1 MRNDLKNNI
10 YSMYIPRMTGLSAT
24 IPLARENPLDG
35 LTLYEPIDPNLLQK
49 CINSSLLKENYKDE
63 KWFANEKTQLEHY
76 AENISRNLAKVE
88 YIRNK
93 DYDIGRVLPKG
104 SLGLHSINRRTRHTL
119 VNGVMRDVDIEN
131 AHPVLLLQ
139 ILKHHNYENITELDD
154 YCNNREE
161 WRTIIKEAYDLEN
174 NYFVKVGGDDGKST
188 TKEIAKD
195 LIIRIMYGG
204 TLNKWKTSWKI
215 TTGTCPPKVVKL
227 INDIKN
233 IQLWVCEKNPDL
245 FNKCVKVNDDKIKK
259 GEKKYSNPQG
269 TTTSWFLQDKES
281 LVLENMYQYCI
292 DNEYIKD
299 DIAVLCN
306 DGIMLEDRNYK
317 PELLVDLSRYIKEQL
332 GFDLKYTEKALDE
345 GYGDILD
352 NNLKFDLWRMDKT
365 DGMYADYFKLLYCDK
380 FLVKNGFSFHY
391 NGVYWEKDETKK
403 HIKINNFVD
412 NQFKTY
418 IVKRTFKVKS
428 KVDKDMNDYS
438 QKKFLDKDNKVMSPK
453 LPFFEDKYKMPCP
466 PLPENFKGDLV
477 LFYLGAI
484 VKRLMSYLNQ
494 VDKYLRNVGSRDCL
508 VKDICRVCNSEWIL
522 LDRNEYL
529 VGFLNKIYDLRL
541 GCWIKPHY
549 TQYVSLTTGWKWVSG
564 YSKKYKEDLMR
575 VMEQIHP
582 NKNIRDHYLTVLSTG
597 IFGRVVQHFF
607 VAKGVG
613 GNGKSVINS
622 LMMRTVGSGAGN
634 YGYKMPSTAVGQVI
648 KEGANPA
655 IANLNN
661 KRFTLVQEPDKK
673 HKIACATVKEITGDK
688 ELNCRTLYSTDTYV
702 RLTGTLVMECNDL
715 PQLDESGDAIGRR
728 VDVSPFDSKFLTQAR
743 WDVRTEE
750 ELKDNSIHKAN
761 PFYTGD
767 QFQDLYKQALMELL
781 FEYFK
786 KYQENN
792 YIMKPPKEIIKEADE
807 YMKYSDDFYGWWS
820 DKYANKDDEINI
832 IPFSSIWNEFS
843 NSDYYMNMTKKDKRI
858 YNQKK
863 LKDTITTN
871 NFIKDKFYK
880 KGRMYKG
887 VPITADS
894 VCGVVSR
901 YTLYSTQDEI
911 DTDTD

>member
-1 MRNDLKNNI
+1 MN
-10 YSMYIPRMTGLSAT
+10 GLSAT
-24 IPLARENPLDG
+24 ISIARKNDLDG
-35 LTLYEPIDPNLLQK
+35 LVLYEPIDPNLLQK
-49 CINSSLLKENYKDE
+49 CINSSLLKENYKDK
-63 KWFANEKTQLEHY
+63 KWFPNEKSQLERY
-76 AENISRNLAKVE
+76 AENISRNLARVE

-139 ILKHHNYENITELDD
+139 ILKHNNYDNITELED
-154 YCNNREE
+154 YCNNREI
-161 WRTIIKEAYDLEN
+161 WRTSIKEAYDLEN
-174 NYFVKVGGDDGKST
+174 NHYVKVGGDNGKAT
-188 TKEIAKD
+188 PKEIAKD
-195 LIIRIMYGG
+195 LIIRILYGG
-204 TLNKWKTSWKI
+204 TLNRWKTEWKI
-215 TTGTCPPKVVKL
+215 NNGICPPKVVKI

-233 IQLWVCEKNPDL
+233 IQEWVCEKNPEL
-245 FNKCVKVNDDKIKK
+245 FDKCVKVNNDKLKK

-281 LVLENMYQYCI
+281 LVLEKMYEYCI
-292 DNEYIKD
+292 DNNYIKD

-306 DGIMLEDRNYK
+306 DGIMLEERNYK
-317 PELLVDLSRYIKEQL
+317 TDLLVDLSVYIKDEL
-332 GFDLKYTEKALDE
+332 GFDLKYTEKALNE

-352 NNLKFDLWRMDKT
+352 NNLHFDLWRMEKT
-365 DGMYADYFKLLYCDK
+365 DGMYAEYFKLLYCDT
-380 FLVKNGFSFHY
+380 FLVKNGFSFYY

-412 NQFKTY
+412 NQFRAY
-418 IVKRTFKVKS
+418 IVKKTLKVKS
-428 KVDKDMNDYS
+428 NVEKDNNAYL
-438 QKKFLDKDNKVMSPK
+438 QKKFLDKDNKVISPN
-453 LPFFEDKYKMPCP
+453 LDFFVCKYKLSCP
-466 PLPENFKGDLV
+466 SPPDSFKGDIV
-477 LFYLGAI
+477 EFYFKTV
-484 VKRLMSYLNQ
+484 VKRLTSYLEQ
-494 VDKYLRNVGSRDCL
+494 VNKYLRNVGSRDCL

-541 GCWIKPHY
+541 NDWVKPHY

-564 YSKKYKEDLMR
+564 YSKKYKVELMK

-622 LMMRTVGSGAGN
+622 LMMKTVGSGAGN
-634 YGYKMPSTAVGQVI
+634 YGYKLPSTAVGQVI

-661 KRFTLVQEPDKK
+661 KRFVLVQEPDKR
-673 HKIACATVKEITGDK
+673 HKIVCSTVKEITGDK
-688 ELNCRTLYSTDTYV
+688 ELNCRTLYSTDTFV
-702 RLTGTLVMECNDL
+702 RLVCSLMMECNDL
-715 PQLDESGDAIGRR
+715 PQLDESGDAISRR
-728 VDVSPFDSKFLTQAR
+728 IDVTPFNSKFLTQAR
-743 WDVRTEE
+743 WDIRTDEE
-750 ELKDNSIHKAN
+750 KEDNSIHQAN

-767 QFQDLYKQALMELL
+767 QFQDLYKQALMMLL

-786 KYQENN
+786 KYKENN

-807 YMKYSDDFYGWWS
+807 YMKYSDDFYGWWNDRYANAKYGDANAKDANAKDA
-820 DKYANKDDEINI
+820 DKYDTVENSI
-832 IPFSSIWNEFS
+832 ISFSSIWNLFS
-843 NSDYYMNMTKKDKRI
+843 NSEYYLNMTKKDKRM

-863 LKDTITTN
+863 LKENIRTN
-871 NFIKDKFYK
+871 NFIKDKFYT
-880 KGRMYKG
+880 KGRMYMGKS
-887 VPITADS
+887 ITADS
-894 VCGVVSR
+894 VCGVVKR
-901 YTLYSTQDEI
+901 YSYDDEDNEI
-911 DTDTD
+911 